1 MTVFV
6 NAILYYKG
14 ICICIC
20 ICKRNPLLQSEE
32 RDARGCK
39 RGRLQRVC
47 ETLGCD
53 DFEERLGNVESRGH
67 LVSGLED
74 NSEDDYESHRHLVA
88 GNDDDDDVYHEHL
101 VAA

>member
-1 MTVFV
+1 MFV

-14 ICICIC
+14 ICICICIC

-32 RDARGCK
+32 RNARGGK

-53 DFEERLGNVESRGH
+53 DVEERLGNVESG
-67 LVSGLED
+67 G
-74 NSEDDYESHRHLVA
+74 HLVA
-88 GNDDDDDVYHEHL
+88 GNDDDDDESHEHI

>member
-20 ICKRNPLLQSEE
+20 ICICKRNPLLQSEE
-32 RDARGCK
+32 RNARGGQ

-47 ETLGCD
+47 ETFGCD
-53 DFEERLGNVESRGH
+53 HVEERLGNVESGGH
-67 LVSGLED
+67 LVAGFED
-74 NSEDDYESHRHLVA
+74 NDDASHRHLVA
-88 GNDDDDDVYHEHL
+88 GNGDAYLYFKIQE
-101 VAA
+101 